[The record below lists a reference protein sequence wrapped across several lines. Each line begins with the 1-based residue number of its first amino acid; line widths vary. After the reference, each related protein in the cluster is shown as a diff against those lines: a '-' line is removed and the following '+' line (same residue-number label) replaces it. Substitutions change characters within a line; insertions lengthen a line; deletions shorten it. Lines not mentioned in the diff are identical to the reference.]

1 MSLKRPNIKPKNSRR
16 GEDEGE
22 IHIPFLIVYDP
33 TMRASGGFWRWDTGK
48 KEKRKSSPGYSTRSM
63 TKWVWLWA
71 RQQKIKKEK
80 KERKRFNEEMLN
92 KINSNRN
99 GKLFHLPAH
108 PQNTFENRLTL
119 PKGNNEKRTTYG
131 LINRSC
137 KAKRGEECK

>member
-1 MSLKRPNIKPKNSRR
+1 MTQPWEPR
-16 GEDEGE
+16 E
-22 IHIPFLIVYDP
+22 
-33 TMRASGGFWRWDTGK
+33 ASGGETQARRRRESHLQVTA
-48 KEKRKSSPGYSTRSM
+48 PG
-63 TKWVWLWA
+63 VWLNGYGYELDRNWERCA
-71 RQQKIKKEK
+71 PQQKIKKEK